1 MELGFDQTKDIAHFM
16 DYENST
22 RYTVDVTLPNIPRI
36 KTTPMTKE
44 EIKEGKKEQELE
56 EQYQEEQNE

>member
-1 MELGFDQTKDIAHFM
+1 M